1 MKKALLFPGQGSQFI
16 GMGKD
21 LYDTFLE
28 AKEVFQEVDEVLHQ
42 KLSDL
47 IFHGDIEDLTQT
59 SNTQPAIMTASMAVM
74 RVIEKQGGKK
84 LTDIC
89 SLVAGHSLGEYSA
102 LCASGMFSLADTA
115 SLLRIRGDAMQNA
128 VAIGAGGM
136 VALIGATQ
144 ENAEAICKKASKI
157 GVCQIANDN
166 GAGQIVLSG
175 AIAAIEKAI
184 EIASEHG
191 ARKAIKLNVSAPF
204 HSALMKSAAEKMEK
218 ALSDVHANNV
228 SVPLIA
234 NVTAD
239 LATDPIQIKSLLVKQ
254 VTQRVRWR
262 ESMECMNEAGVKS
275 FAEIGPNKVLSTI
288 AKRMNE
294 NAKIFSVQSPKDIEE
309 FLNQM

>member
-16 GMGKD
+16 GMGKE

-59 SNTQPAIMTASMAVM
+59 SNTQPAIMTSSIAAM

-84 LTDIC
+84 IAEIC
-89 SLVAGHSLGEYSA
+89 NLVAGHSLGEYSA
-102 LCASGMFSLADTA
+102 LCASGMFSLVDTA
-115 SLLRIRGDAMQNA
+115 KLLRIRGDAMQNA

-144 ENAEAICKKASKI
+144 ENAESICKEASKI

-175 AIAAIEKAI
+175 AIAAVEKAI

-204 HSALMKSAAEKMEK
+204 HSALMKSASEKMEK
-218 ALSDVHANNV
+218 ALDNVQANNL

-254 VTQRVRWR
+254 VTERVRWR

-275 FAEIGPNKVLSTI
+275 FAEVGPNKVLSTI

-294 NAKIFSVQSPKDIEE
+294 HAKIFSVQSPKDIEE

>member
-239 LATDPIQIKSLLVKQ
+239 LTTDPIQIKSLLVKQ
-254 VTQRVRWR
+254 VTERVRWR

>member
-16 GMGKD
+16 GMGKE

-59 SNTQPAIMTASMAVM
+59 SNTQPAIMTSSIAAM

-84 LTDIC
+84 IAEIC
-89 SLVAGHSLGEYSA
+89 NLVAGHSLGEYSA
-102 LCASGMFSLADTA
+102 LCASGMFSLADA
-115 SLLRIRGDAMQNA
+115 AKLLRIRGDAMQNA

-144 ENAEAICKKASKI
+144 ENAESICKEASKI

-175 AIAAIEKAI
+175 AIAAVEKAI

-218 ALSDVHANNV
+218 ALDNVQANNL

-254 VTQRVRWR
+254 VTERVRWR

-275 FAEIGPNKVLSTI
+275 FAEVGPNKVLSTI

-294 NAKIFSVQSPKDIEE
+294 HAKIFSVQSPKDIEE